1 MALAIRGGSFDSW
14 MGVVDRCEPLY
25 FVFSAW
31 SRRGQYAP
39 AQSGSKSTYST
50 QQTDRLW
57 LQIWKGKFVLGEKP
71 QVGAL
76 QDLGGREETGGNT
89 QSYKI
94 VERLPGA
101 ALQGHCDNATVGVFV
116 IIIPETE

>member
-1 MALAIRGGSFDSW
+1 M
-14 MGVVDRCEPLY
+14 
-25 FVFSAW
+25 
-31 SRRGQYAP
+31 
-39 AQSGSKSTYST
+39 
-50 QQTDRLW
+50 W

-101 ALQGHCDNATVGVFV
+101 ALQGHCDNAMVGIFV
-116 IIIPETE
+116 IIIPDSE